1 MRYIIAYDICEPRR
15 LRRVAKRLEQSA
27 ARVQKSVFLFVGS
40 RRDLDGVTGDL
51 MQLIDL
57 NEDRVQAWPVVDS
70 AKIHGWNAG
79 TALSGYVAAAV
90 LSPEGLLY
98 LEPHP

>member
-1 MRYIIAYDICEPRR
+1 
-15 LRRVAKRLEQSA
+15 
-27 ARVQKSVFLFVGS
+27 
-40 RRDLDGVTGDL
+40 